1 MQSNQQKLKQ
11 LRDKHGLH
19 YKQIAE
25 ITGYSWW
32 AVKSW
37 FLHSGSK
44 AARGVSDETIDKL
57 ESSLTDEVYEPWQ
70 DEYERRDCQD

>member
-1 MQSNQQKLKQ
+1 MTNNQQKLKQ

-44 AARGVSDETIDKL
+44 AARGISDESLNKL
-57 ESSLTDEVYEPWQ
+57 E
-70 DEYERRDCQD
+70 EYTNERI